1 MSNVQKWTKN
11 RLICTV
17 DELFQMAEKHFFN
30 YTFIIFTLYSY
41 NIFIIFLTVFFQ
53 ISHFEELDFVTKKE
67 LEEQNRKLRKLQ
79 RRFDE
84 AKEQTDQI
92 FKKVFDLKNNTL
104 ETITSEKDKKIHDIQ
119 VSVSSKK
126 NNLIFFIKKL
136 SKRRSI

>member
-1 MSNVQKWTKN
+1 MY
-11 RLICTV
+11 LP
-17 DELFQMAEKHFFN
+17 
-30 YTFIIFTLYSY
+30 Y
-41 NIFIIFLTVFFQ
+41 IFIIFLLFFSQYFFQ

-67 LEEQNRKLRKLQ
+67 LEEQNRKLRKLK

-84 AKEQTDQI
+84 AKNETDQI
-92 FKKVFDLKNNTL
+92 FKKVFDLKNNTF